1 MPKRVDHAQRR
12 GHIIDALVRV
22 AAAEGLHAVTMR
34 GVAAEAGMSLNLVQY
49 YFDSKP
55 QLMHAA
61 LERLE
66 QQSHERWSARLARL
80 PHPVTAHA
88 FIEAFCAEALP
99 TDGPSRAFHL
109 VWTSYA
115 VLAMTDPELAAQPFV
130 EGPNRLERQL
140 TDVLRQAQTDGELAA
155 DVDASVEAARLL
167 AMSHGLGTSVLVG
180 QRTAEAAEA
189 VMRHHLT
196 KLFGLPAEV

>member
-12 GHIIDALVRV
+12 AHITDALVHV

-49 YFDSKP
+49 YFDSKAK
-55 QLMHAA
+55 LMHAA

-66 QQSHERWSARLARL
+66 QQSHERWSSRLAGL
-80 PHPVTAHA
+80 PQPPTAHA

-99 TDGPSRAFHL
+99 NDEPSRAFHL

-140 TDVLRQAQTDGELAA
+140 TDVLRQAQADGELAVDL
-155 DVDASVEAARLL
+155 DVTVEAAHLL

-196 KLFGLPAEV
+196 GLFGLPVEI